1 MARLQ
6 QMPRTRRRRVAMSF
20 GWIIAVIGAALI
32 SAALISA
39 ARRNVSWLHPITL
52 VALVLLVFGI
62 LLGWWGGR
70 GYRRAAEADHE
81 ALSRTGSWD
90 FMPAG
95 AHLQG
100 DRIGLRTMT
109 VWTWLIPIAGVLM
122 LMMGG
127 LIAAVSEGD
136 QEMLIGG
143 LGVLALGVLMFVVWA
158 LVRGTVYWLDADGI
172 SRRHFPY
179 TRVRWEDI
187 ERLDQHKTVV
197 MLITDRRVQSL
208 GRRWKVFKIATGAL
222 EISQWD
228 LVQLIQSVRRQVFV
242 DSE

>member
-1 MARLQ
+1 
-6 QMPRTRRRRVAMSF
+6 MSF
-20 GWIIAVIGAALI
+20 GWIIAVIGAAMI
-32 SAALISA
+32 PAAT
-39 ARRNVSWLHPITL
+39 RNGAFLHPVML
-52 VALVLLVFGI
+52 AAVLVLALGI

-70 GYRRAAEADHE
+70 GYRRAAEADHT

-90 FMPAG
+90 SMPAG
-95 AHLQG
+95 AYLQG
-100 DRIGLRTMT
+100 ERVGLRTMT

-127 LIAAVSEGD
+127 LIAGASRGD
-136 QEMLIGG
+136 QEMLIVGF
-143 LGVLALGVLMFVVWA
+143 GVLGLGVLMFVIWA

-187 ERLDQHKTVV
+187 ERLDQHSSVV
-197 MLITDRRVQSL
+197 ILRTDRRVQSL
-208 GRRWKVFKIATGAL
+208 GRRWNAFKIATGAL

-228 LVQLIQSVRRQVFV
+228 MVQLIQSVHSQTTAGSVAPPQ
-242 DSE
+242 